1 MIKGIL
7 KNITALCLAF
17 LVLASTMS
25 FTINEHYCGGSLVD
39 TSLFVKADTCM
50 MEDMGMSNSDDISIL
65 KDNCCSDL
73 TTIIDGQDEVHQNG
87 KQLAFEEQLFITS
100 FLYTYS
106 TLFSSK
112 ESSRVLYKEYIP
124 PKLIKDIQVLDE
136 TFLI

>member
-17 LVLASTMS
+17 LVMASTMS

-39 TSLFVKADTCM
+39 TSLFLKADTCM
-50 MEDMGMSNSDDISIL
+50 MEDMEMSNSDNTSIL
-65 KDNCCSDL
+65 KDTCCNDI

-87 KQLAFEEQLFITS
+87 KQVTFQQQFFITS

-106 TLFSSK
+106 ALFSNK
-112 ESSRVLYKEYIP
+112 ESSVESYKKYIP
-124 PKLIKDIQVLDE
+124 PILVKDIQVLDE
-136 TFLI
+136 AFLI